1 MVPRTSLG
9 LALVAVA
16 ATALA
21 EAKTEYNRSLAKL
34 FGPTRA

>member
-1 MVPRTSLG
+1 VDVVLDD
-9 LALVAVA
+9 AVVA

-21 EAKTEYNRSLAKL
+21 EAKTEYNRNLAKL